1 MTCKAADVE
10 AATPADATQKW
21 GVDSMMRN
29 AVALTAMGF
38 GFGGGPAK
46 HQPDSCVAV
55 NLD

>member
-1 MTCKAADVE
+1 
-10 AATPADATQKW
+10 
-21 GVDSMMRN
+21 MMRN

-38 GFGGGPAK
+38 GFGGRPAK